1 MLRRHFLANA
11 AALPLAFNALP
22 RDLGS
27 LRALTALG
35 SDPEDR
41 VLVLLQLAGGNDG
54 LNTLIPLDQYDTLK
68 NLRPNILLPADKL
81 VGIGGDRALHPS
93 FAPMAELYDAGELA
107 IVQDVSYP
115 EQNRSHFRSQDIWH
129 TGSAADEV
137 LGTGWLGRTLERDH
151 PEFPT
156 GYPGPGRED
165 PLAVSVG
172 RVVSETCQGT
182 VANFSLTVEN
192 PFRTTAILEPGGG
205 ASTDS
210 KRGRELDFL
219 RTSIAQ
225 ANQYGATVKARAEA
239 GNTLAEYPEQ
249 NPVANALRYIAQMIS
264 GGMKTKVYIVTLGG
278 WDTHGAQVDANDATL
293 GRQPGHM
300 RLVAEAV
307 SAFVADLKLLG
318 IRERVIGMTYSDF
331 GRRIRENGSMGT
343 DHGTAAPLFLFGD
356 CVRPGVLGNNPVIDP
371 GVDEFEGVPM
381 QYDYR
386 DVYGSILE
394 DWFGVPEDEVRN
406 ILHEDYVKLPI
417 LRDCDLPDTSST
429 LEAAFAKTEIAAAP
443 SPFSEHTQ
451 LRFTTAR
458 RGRVRVSVYD
468 GQGRLVET
476 LFERRL
482 PAGEQVVNVNTSAYP
497 AGPVVFHL
505 QEGDAVRV
513 VRAVKM

>member
-1 MLRRHFLANA
+1 MLRRHFLARS

-35 SDPEDR
+35 SDPDDR

-54 LNTLIPLDQYDTLK
+54 LNTLIPLDQYDALK
-68 NLRPNILLPADKL
+68 NVRPNILLPEREL
-81 VGIGGDRALHPS
+81 VGIGDARALHPA
-93 FAPMAELYDAGELA
+93 FTPVARLYDAGELA

-115 EQNRSHFRSQDIWH
+115 EQNRSHFRSTDIWN

-137 LGTGWLGRTLERDH
+137 LDTGWLGRTLQREH
-151 PEFPT
+151 PDYPA
-156 GYPGPGRED
+156 GYPGPDRED
-165 PLAVSVG
+165 PIAVTVG
-172 RVVSETCQGT
+172 RVVSETCQGSA
-182 VANFSLTVEN
+182 ANFALTVEN
-192 PFRTTAILEPGGG
+192 PFRVTSILEPGGG
-205 ASTDS
+205 TSADT

-219 RTSIAQ
+219 RTSVAQ

-239 GNTLAEYPEQ
+239 GNTLADYPED
-249 NPVANALRYIAQMIS
+249 NRVATALRYVAQMIS
-264 GGMKTKVYIVTLGG
+264 GGMKTKVYVVSLGG
-278 WDTHGAQVDANDATL
+278 WDTHGAQVQAGDARL
-293 GRQPGHM
+293 GKQPA
-300 RLVAEAV
+300 LLAELAEGIA
-307 SAFVADLKLLG
+307 AFAEDLKLLG
-318 IRERVIGMTYSDF
+318 LHERVLGMTYSEF
-331 GRRIRENGSMGT
+331 GRRIRENGSLGT
-343 DHGTAAPLFLFGD
+343 DHGTAAPLFLFGS
-356 CVRPGVLGNNPVIDP
+356 CVRPGVLGANPTIGADV
-371 GVDEFEGVPM
+371 EEHEGVAM

-386 DVYGSILE
+386 DVYGSVLE
-394 DWFGVPEDEVRN
+394 DWFGVPDAEVRA
-406 ILHEDYVKLPI
+406 ILHDAYVKLPI

-429 LEAAFAKTEIAAAP
+429 QEAAFAKTEIAAAP

-468 GQGRLVET
+468 GQGRLIET

-482 PAGEQVVNVNTSAYP
+482 PAGEQVVNVDTSGYP

-513 VRAVKM
+513 VRAVRL